1 MVVSCDFYGS
11 YYDADPWTHQACMV
25 DVAVPEG
32 CPIHFVA
39 AAPIDPTQITAQRSA
54 ANGTVIDTP
63 STATIIASDQ
73 VTFSV
78 MDVSSC
84 DCHQTNIG
92 VEFDHLEV
100 DVPAARAG
108 ETVYLQ
114 GIAFQSGSLAVQID
128 PSGPCPAPEWP
139 TEYHAA
145 IACDVCP
152 DPDSDDDGATD
163 SDDNSAGCAVGG
175 DPSVILV
182 GLALLPFVRRR
193 QRAAHSGSSDS
204 STRLS

>member
-1 MVVSCDFYGS
+1 MAVYCDFYGS
-11 YYDADPWTHQACMV
+11 YYDPDPWTHQACMV

-32 CPIHFVA
+32 CPIHFVT
-39 AAPIDPTQITAQRSA
+39 AAPIDPAQIVAQRVDT
-54 ANGTVIDTP
+54 NGTATDTP
-63 STATIIASDQ
+63 STATIIGSDQ
-73 VTFSV
+73 ATFSV
-78 MDVSSC
+78 MDVTSC

-92 VEFDHLEV
+92 VEFDHIEV

-128 PSGPCPAPEWP
+128 PAGPCLAPEWP

-145 IACDVCP
+145 LACDRCP
-152 DPDSDDDGATD
+152 DPDSDGDGVPD
-163 SDDNSAGCAVGG
+163 SDDRNDNSAGCAVGG
-175 DPSVILV
+175 DPSLILV

-193 QRAAHSGSSDS
+193 RA
-204 STRLS
+204 